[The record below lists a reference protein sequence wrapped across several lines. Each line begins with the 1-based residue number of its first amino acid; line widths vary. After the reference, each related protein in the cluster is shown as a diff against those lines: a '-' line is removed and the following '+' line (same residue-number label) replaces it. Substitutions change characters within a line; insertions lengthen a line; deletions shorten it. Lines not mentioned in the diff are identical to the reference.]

1 MIQKHLQ
8 RKNPG
13 VWEPDVMVV
22 AMPTPSPNRSPKKQ
36 GISLSNRQICN
47 ILCCQTYFPYSFK
60 TYTKKSKKSF
70 SENLWIRKN
79 DPCCFFFSGHQGAT
93 NISTSC
99 QLRYQ
104 TPSLE
109 TDGFLKVGPLPV
121 PQLAI
126 YKAMA
131 ITSIYLQRKVNHPAR
146 IS

>member
-60 TYTKKSKKSF
+60 TYTKKKAR
-70 SENLWIRKN
+70 NLSAKIFEFAKTI
-79 DPCCFFFSGHQGAT
+79 PAVFFSGHQGAT

-126 YKAMA
+126 YNAMA